1 MNNSNKETNMNPN
14 QERIDELVA
23 LRQDIAFLLIEAN
36 SDDVE
41 ELQLELKEIER
52 EIEALGGELNEY
64 NEEEEF

>member
-1 MNNSNKETNMNPN
+1 MNPN